1 VQVSGSTAWLPPAGR
16 TAAPWGSMAGP
27 LPWLPVAL
35 LLLGGAV
42 AGRARRRRVTA
53 RG

>member
-1 VQVSGSTAWLPPAGR
+1 MAAPRR
-16 TAAPWGSMAGP
+16 THGGPWGSMAGP